1 MLAVDLH
8 LIETEP
14 LACIGGNEHQ
24 SHIACLCCLA
34 VIVAIHHLIAMPYIL
49 LCIDGPVVGACT
61 LYLEVSPHRAV
72 YRVLYAACRG
82 IVAIDGAHADAYVVQ
97 GGRCAKVE
105 KILVVGLLVAVQA
118 GECAIVAVHH
128 VVACVAFPDGTLGQS
143 HRNGLG
149 LRCLG
154 DAEELLGEREVLH
167 TLACL
172 VEEDEVCHVLGGNLC
187 SRGQFLPLL
196 AVGAISCIGQ
206 EALVQGDVV

>member
-8 LIETEP
+8 FVQAEP
-14 LACIGGNEHQ
+14 LAGIGGNEHQ

-97 GGRCAKVE
+97 GGQCAKVE
-105 KILVVGLLVAVQA
+105 KIIVASLLVAVQA
-118 GECAIVAVHH
+118 SECAIVAVHH
-128 VVACVAFPDGTLGQS
+128 VVAVMALPYRTLGQS
-143 HRNGLG
+143 Y
-149 LRCLG
+149 
-154 DAEELLGEREVLH
+154 
-167 TLACL
+167 
-172 VEEDEVCHVLGGNLC
+172 
-187 SRGQFLPLL
+187 
-196 AVGAISCIGQ
+196 
-206 EALVQGDVV
+206 